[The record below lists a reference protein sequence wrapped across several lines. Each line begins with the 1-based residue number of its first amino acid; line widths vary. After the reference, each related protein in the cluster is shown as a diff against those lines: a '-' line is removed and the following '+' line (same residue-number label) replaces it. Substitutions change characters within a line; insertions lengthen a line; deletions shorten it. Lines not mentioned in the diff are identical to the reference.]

1 MALGGPVPVEDDQRG
16 EHRMAKICQ
25 NRLIR
30 KILENRD
37 SVICLIQK

>member
-1 MALGGPVPVEDDQRG
+1 MALGGPVPIQDDQRG

-25 NRLIR
+25 NGLIR
-30 KILENRD
+30 KILGNGD